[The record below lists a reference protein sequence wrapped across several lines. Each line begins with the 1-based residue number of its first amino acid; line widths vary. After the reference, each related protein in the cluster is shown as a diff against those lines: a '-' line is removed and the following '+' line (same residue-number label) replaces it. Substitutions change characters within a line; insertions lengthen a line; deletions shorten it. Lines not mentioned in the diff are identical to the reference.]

1 MRKGTFGDGSFL
13 SHWDILGRFL
23 FVPLGHSGTDLDKD
37 RVQNVPKGQIRTVP
51 KCPFLKFLKKIHNFY
66 KFSKK
71 IVYNIDRIKN
81 GGIKMSEK
89 KPEFKSG
96 FVTIIGRTNVGKS
109 TLINLLVGEKVAAI
123 ANKVQTTRTA
133 IKGIVNR
140 PNSQIVFTD
149 TPGIHKPKHK
159 LNETMIE
166 TSFTSLNDA
175 DVVLFLIEA
184 NSKEIGRGDARILE
198 KIKEA
203 KRKTILII
211 NKIDLVK
218 KEDLLQLIE
227 IYRNEYPFEAVIP
240 ISALQE
246 KYKDIILDEIE
257 KHLKEGPAYY
267 DIEEYTDQTLR
278 QLAEET
284 IREKAL
290 KLLQDEVPHGIY
302 VEVEKMQTRKNKKGE
317 EMYDIEATIYCIRE
331 SHKGIIIG
339 KNGEMLKRIG
349 KLARIDMEENFGL
362 KVNLKTWVKV
372 RENWL
377 DNPSIVDKFKLK

>member
-1 MRKGTFGDGSFL
+1 ME
-13 SHWDILGRFL
+13 
-23 FVPLGHSGTDLDKD
+23 
-37 RVQNVPKGQIRTVP
+37 N
-51 KCPFLKFLKKIHNFY
+51 N
-66 KFSKK
+66 
-71 IVYNIDRIKN
+71 
-81 GGIKMSEK
+81 ME
-89 KPEFKSG
+89 EFKSG
-96 FVTIIGRTNVGKS
+96 FVTLIGRTNVGKS
-109 TLINLLVGEKVAAI
+109 TLLNLLVGEKVAAI

-140 PNSQIVFTD
+140 KNSQIIFVD
-149 TPGIHKPKHK
+149 TPGIHKPKTK
-159 LNETMIE
+159 LNETMVE
-166 TSFTSLNDA
+166 TSFTSLA
-175 DVVLFLIEA
+175 DSDIVLFLIEA
-184 NSKEIGRGDARILE
+184 MSDEIGRGDRIILD

-218 KEDLLQLIE
+218 REKLLNLIDIYSKE
-227 IYRNEYPFEAVIP
+227 YKFEAVIP
-240 ISALQE
+240 ISATNT
-246 KYKDIILDEIE
+246 KYKDVILEEIE
-257 KHLKEGPAYY
+257 KNLKPGPAYY

-302 VEVEKMQTRKNKKGE
+302 IEVEKMKERKNKKQE
-317 EMYDIEATIYCIRE
+317 EIYDIEATIYCLRE

-349 KLARIDMEENFGL
+349 RAARIDMEENFGI

-372 RENWL
+372 KEDWQ
-377 DNPSIVDKFKLK
+377 DNNSIVEKFKLK